1 MSPREQIVKIIEAAI
16 KSAQKKEALPVFEA
30 RVIIRVPAEKEHGDY
45 TTPIALEIAGAA
57 HVPPRQIA
65 EIIKKEIDEQKG
77 IADIARVEIAGA
89 GFLNFFLT
97 PEFARKSLL
106 SILASRNF
114 GSSEIGKKKKLNL
127 EFLSANPTGQ
137 VQVGNARL
145 AFYGDV
151 LGNILKYAGYSV
163 TKEYYINN
171 SKTSNQIQEFG
182 KTALGQGEK
191 YLTPYVE
198 EKIAKLKTKLKRCKN
213 AGEAGF
219 LLATEVNKDN
229 KQFLG
234 KRAGVRFDVWFS
246 EQSLYGRGLLKKTLA
261 LLKRKGLV
269 YEKDGATWLRT
280 TSFGDDEDK
289 VLVRSTGE
297 FGYYLADIAYHGDKI
312 KRGYTTIIDVLGADH
327 QGHVKPM
334 QVAMEILGYKGIFNV
349 IIGQLVQAK
358 GGGKFSKRAGNAIS
372 LAELVKE
379 VGIDATRF
387 FYLTRS
393 MDAQMEFDIDL
404 AKSQTKKNPVYYI
417 QYSHARISS
426 ILKKAQGSA
435 ARFGAAPNRAA
446 RLSKKN
452 IPTDVIVGDG
462 ELALIKKLLRF
473 QELIEDIARDYQV
486 HHLTTYALEL
496 AQEFNQFY
504 RDYKVLTNDGSLRQA
519 RLAITTATGMVL
531 RNCLKLLGISAPP
544 KM

>member
-1 MSPREQIVKIIEAAI
+1 MLSREQIVRIIESAI
-16 KSAQKKEALPVFEA
+16 KSAQETETLPAFESG
-30 RVIIRVPAEKEHGDY
+30 VILRVPVEKDHGDY

-57 HVPPRQIA
+57 HLPPRQVA
-65 EIIKKEIDEQKG
+65 EILKKEIDEQKG
-77 IADIARVEIAGA
+77 IADIARVEIAGP

-97 PEFARKSLL
+97 PEFVRKSLL
-106 SILASRNF
+106 GILANKNF
-114 GSSEIGKKKKLNL
+114 GSSAIGKKQKLNL

-171 SKTSNQIQEFG
+171 AETSNQIQEFG

-198 EKIAKLKTKLKRCKN
+198 EKISKLKTKLKRYKDISK
-213 AGEAGF
+213 AGY
-219 LLATEVNKDN
+219 LLAAEVNKDN
-229 KQFLG
+229 KQFLD
-234 KRAGVRFDVWFS
+234 KHAGVRFDVWFP
-246 EQSLYGRGLLKKTLA
+246 EQDLYDRGLLEKTFA
-261 LLKRKGLV
+261 LLKKKDLV
-269 YEKDGATWLRT
+269 YEKDGASWLRT
-280 TSFGDDEDK
+280 TFFGDDEDK
-289 VLVRSTGE
+289 VLVRSTGD
-297 FGYYLADIAYHGDKI
+297 FGYYLADIAYHSDKI
-312 KRGYTTIIDVLGADH
+312 KRGYSTIIDVLGADH

-334 QVAMEILGYKGIFNV
+334 QVAMQILGYKGIFNV

-372 LAELVKE
+372 LVELVKE

-426 ILKKAQGSA
+426 ILKKA
-435 ARFGAAPNRAA
+435 GATHK
-446 RLSKKN
+446 KKN

-473 QELIEDIARDYQV
+473 QELIEDIARPVRGDASNGTRDYQV
-486 HHLTTYALEL
+486 HHLTTYSLEL

-504 RDYKVLTNDGSLRQA
+504 RDYKVLTSDEELRQA

-531 RNCLKLLGISAPP
+531 RNCLKLLGISAPE